1 MKRPHTQV
9 IHQIIRL
16 FSKIYQ
22 YSTAQSPDSA
32 YIIGGSSTQYIIAE
46 YKNEEWR
53 RLPDLKKQRFLHGS
67 ITVGIETVV
76 IGGYSSSE

>member
-1 MKRPHTQV
+1 MKRSRTYDYKL
-9 IHQIIRL
+9 IIRS

-32 YIIGGSSTQYIIAE
+32 YIIGGSSTQYIIAK
-46 YKNEEWR
+46 YKNGEWS

-67 ITVGIETVV
+67 VTVGIETVV